1 VWVYSAKGRTYL
13 LGSAMGL
20 TTRDRNHPAEQRR
33 RGLLNES
40 DELLDHLEALRL
52 RDRTR
57 VPKRLKTAIEA
68 LQKRLGR
75 SDPPPPPSTLRAAH
89 DLVLSVQQRLMAANP
104 RNLLPRAH
112 AGRANGQPVVASI
125 KGGGRWKFL
134 SLPPPPVS
142 GPDRDWLTLVD
153 DTVDR
158 ACDRWAYAQHQVAR
172 AARDGD
178 GVEVAMARARAAWR
192 NYWELRLEAERL
204 RISVEAARVPEAR
217 PP

>member
-1 VWVYSAKGRTYL
+1 
-13 LGSAMGL
+13 MGL
-20 TTRDRNHPAEQRR
+20 ITRDRDDPAEQRR
-33 RGLLNES
+33 RSLLNET
-40 DELLDHLEALRL
+40 DDLLDHVEVLRL
-52 RDRTR
+52 NDHTR

-68 LQKRLGR
+68 LQTRLGR

-134 SLPPPPVS
+134 SLPPPPA
-142 GPDRDWLTLVD
+142 GGADRDWLILVD

-178 GVEVAMARARAAWR
+178 GVEAAMARARAAWR
-192 NYWELRLEAERL
+192 NYWELRVEAERL
-204 RISVEAARVPEAR
+204 RVSVEAARGRGAR

>member
-1 VWVYSAKGRTYL
+1 MAFT
-13 LGSAMGL
+13 M
-20 TTRDRNHPAEQRR
+20 RDRDDPAEQRR
-33 RGLLNES
+33 RSLLNQT
-40 DELLDHLEALRL
+40 DELLDHLEVLRL

-57 VPKRLKTAIEA
+57 LPSRLKGAIDA

-104 RNLLPRAH
+104 RNVLPRAH
-112 AGRANGQPVVASI
+112 AGRANGQPVVARI

-134 SLPPPPVS
+134 SLPPPPAA
-142 GPDRDWLTLVD
+142 GPDGEWLALVH

-178 GVEVAMARARAAWR
+178 GVQAAMARARAAWR
-192 NYWELRLEAERL
+192 NYWELRIEAERL
-204 RISVEAARVPEAR
+204 RLSVEAARAPEAR
-217 PP
+217 PPSAAGATS